1 LKRKHKIPQ
10 GITGKL
16 NQTGDGIEQNH
27 IGTKNGNRNNKEN
40 LKGEN
45 SRDRNPREEIRN
57 HRCEHQ
63 QQNTRDGRENLS
75 SIGNMDTII
84 KENEK

>member
-1 LKRKHKIPQ
+1 ME
-10 GITGKL
+10 L
-16 NQTGDGIEQNH
+16 NKTIQPKKGST
-27 IGTKNGNRNNKEN
+27 NNKEN
-40 LKGEN
+40 PEVDN
-45 SRDRNPREEIRN
+45 SRDRNPRKEIKN